1 MSVLVRERRFYR
13 SFFSLTG
20 MIAVQNLLTF
30 SVNLA
35 DNLMLGAYS
44 ETALAGS
51 ALVNQIQFLLQMVV
65 MGVGEGIVVLAS
77 QYWGKRDVS
86 SIRRVQNIGMRI
98 AVGAALVL
106 WALVFFFPRGCLG
119 LLTNEQPVIEEAAK
133 YLQIICFSYVFFA
146 MTNILLATLRSVETV
161 KISFAVSGSTLL
173 INCCLNTLLIFGTF
187 GAPRLGIRGAAIA
200 TLVSRIVEFLI
211 MVLYTAFSDKK
222 LHARLKDFGRMD
234 GLLFRDYLRVGL
246 PVILSNTM
254 WGLAQAIQ
262 TSILGHMGQATIA
275 ANSIATTIFQIISVV
290 TYGAAS
296 ASSVIVGKTI
306 GENRLDDVKA
316 YAKTLQVLYLG
327 IGVGT
332 GLLLFLAKDF
342 ILGFYS
348 IAADTRALAS
358 LFITVLSVTVVG
370 TSYQVAVLTGIVRGA
385 GDTSFVLVNDFI
397 FMWLIVLPSAALA
410 AFVFHLPP
418 PVVFICLK
426 SDQILKCFVAV
437 VQVNFFPWI
446 RRLTRTTEE

>member
-1 MSVLVRERRFYR
+1 MSVLVKERRFYR

-51 ALVNQIQFLLQMVV
+51 ALVNQIQFLLQMIV
-65 MGVGEGIVVLAS
+65 MGVGEGIVVLSS
-77 QYWGKRDVS
+77 QYWGKGDVPA
-86 SIRRVQNIGMRI
+86 IRRVQNIGMRI
-98 AVGAALVL
+98 AVGAALIL

-119 LLTNEQPVIEEAAK
+119 LLTNEQPVIGEAVK

-161 KISFAVSGSTLL
+161 KISFVVSGSTLV

-187 GAPRLGIRGAAIA
+187 GAPRLGIQGAAIA
-200 TLVSRIVEFLI
+200 TLISRIVEFLI
-211 MVLYTAFSDKK
+211 MVAYTAFADKK
-222 LHARLKDFGRMD
+222 LRTRLRDFRRMD
-234 GLLFRDYLRVGL
+234 GVLFRDYLRVGL

-306 GENRLDDVKA
+306 GENRLDDAKA

-327 IGVGT
+327 IGAGT
-332 GLLLFLAKDF
+332 GLLLFFAKDF

-348 IAADTRALAS
+348 ITADTRELAS

-370 TSYQVAVLTGIVRGA
+370 TSYQVAVLTGIVRGG

-410 AFVFHLPP
+410 AFALRLPP
-418 PVVFICLK
+418 LIVFICLK

-437 VQVNFFPWI
+437 VKVNFFPWI
-446 RRLTRTTEE
+446 RRLTRE

>member
-1 MSVLVRERRFYR
+1 MSVLVKERQFYR

-51 ALVNQIQFLLQMVV
+51 ALVNQIQFLLQMIV
-65 MGVGEGIVVLAS
+65 MGVGEGIVVLSS
-77 QYWGKRDVS
+77 QYWGKGDVPA
-86 SIRRVQNIGMRI
+86 IRRVQNIGMRI
-98 AVGAALVL
+98 AVGTALIL

-119 LLTNEQPVIEEAAK
+119 LLTNEQPVIEEAVK

-161 KISFAVSGSTLL
+161 KISFVVSGSTLV

-187 GAPRLGIRGAAIA
+187 GAPQLGIQGAAIA

-211 MVLYTAFSDKK
+211 MVAYTAFADKK
-222 LHARLKDFGRMD
+222 LRTRLRDFRRMD
-234 GLLFRDYLRVGL
+234 GVLFRDYLRVGL

-306 GENRLDDVKA
+306 GENRLDDAKA

-327 IGVGT
+327 IGAGT
-332 GLLLFLAKDF
+332 GLLLFFAKDF

-348 IAADTRALAS
+348 ITADTRELAS

-370 TSYQVAVLTGIVRGA
+370 TSYQVAVLTGIVRGG

-410 AFVFHLPP
+410 AFVLRLPP
-418 PVVFICLK
+418 LIVFICLK

-437 VQVNFFPWI
+437 VKVNFFPWI
-446 RRLTRTTEE
+446 RRLTRE

>member
-1 MSVLVRERRFYR
+1 MSVLVKERRFYR

-20 MIAVQNLLTF
+20 MIAIQNLLTF

-51 ALVNQIQFLLQMVV
+51 ALVNQIQFLLQMIV
-65 MGVGEGIVVLAS
+65 MGAGEGIVVLSS
-77 QYWGKRDVS
+77 QYWGKSDVPA
-86 SIRRVQNIGMRI
+86 IRRVQNIGMRI
-98 AVGAALVL
+98 AVGAALIL

-146 MTNILLATLRSVETV
+146 MTNILLATLRRVETV
-161 KISFAVSGSTLL
+161 KISFVVSGSTLV
-173 INCCLNTLLIFGTF
+173 INCSLNTLLIFGTL
-187 GAPRLGIRGAAIA
+187 GAPRLGIQGAAIA

-211 MVLYTAFSDKK
+211 MVAYTAFADKK
-222 LHARLKDFGRMD
+222 LRTRLRDFHRMD
-234 GLLFRDYLRVGL
+234 GVLFRDYLRVGL
-246 PVILSNTM
+246 PIILSNTL

-296 ASSVIVGKTI
+296 ASSVIMGKTI
-306 GENRLDDVKA
+306 GESRLDDAKA

-327 IGVGT
+327 IGAGT
-332 GLLLFLAKDF
+332 GLLLFFARDF

-348 IAADTRALAS
+348 ITADTRELAS

-370 TSYQVAVLTGIVRGA
+370 TSYQVAVLSGIVRGG

-410 AFVFHLPP
+410 AFVLRLPP
-418 PVVFICLK
+418 LIVFICLK

-437 VQVNFFPWI
+437 VRVNFFPWI
-446 RRLTRTTEE
+446 RRLTRE